1 MDDHAGEILASAYPL
16 HCGNTG
22 VGQPTLTT
30 MTSVLHDISVVVPKR
45 IAQVHI
51 AVQEGGRAEAMA
63 FGGTGGKGGKLKGIQ
78 NLRAHPQDGPIF
90 QIPGDSNIGGG
101 L

>member
-45 IAQVHI
+45 IAQVHST
-51 AVQEGGRAEAMA
+51 VQDRGGAEATA
-63 FGGTGGKGGKLKGIQ
+63 FGSGGVKGRDLKGV
-78 NLRAHPQDGPIF
+78 
-90 QIPGDSNIGGG
+90 
-101 L
+101 